1 MLLRSLFL
9 LLILS
14 FFYLLWGNWTLSF
27 TSLDEGRNMSAVLHM
42 LKSGDFIH
50 PMYNCQP
57 RFEKP
62 PMLYWSVAL
71 LSQLFGLNEFSARL
85 VSGLSAFGITV
96 LIYLLARDFYS
107 KDMALK
113 ASLIFLTFPHI
124 WIEARA
130 LVPEMLNTFFTF
142 LGLYTFL
149 KGRFIWGWIAL
160 SFAFLTKGPVGVVL
174 ALGAYLLWR
183 RRLDFLKVEGILLF
197 LLLGF
202 SWYLLMFSQYG
213 YEYFYRF
220 FIYENIMRYTGERST
235 HPAPLY
241 YYPLVIAVGSLWY
254 FPLYPKLIKNFKRD
268 WLPLILWFFFVLA
281 FFSLA
286 KNKLHH
292 YILFAYPPLAIL
304 LAHVVRE
311 RYMKFTIFVSL
322 MSLIALTIL
331 LYLYQGE
338 RFVPKAWSIV
348 KAYQGPVYF
357 YKAEDSALVYY
368 SERCIGK
375 LEDPSLA
382 EGLVITKEKYVQ
394 ELANCKVVLKGREFD
409 GDYTLLQ
416 CNKGLK

>member
-1 MLLRSLFL
+1 
-9 LLILS
+9 
-14 FFYLLWGNWTLSF
+14 
-27 TSLDEGRNMSAVLHM
+27 MSAVLHM

-149 KGRFIWGWIAL
+149 KGRFMWGWIAL

-174 ALGAYLLWR
+174 ALGVYLLWR

>member
-149 KGRFIWGWIAL
+149 KGRFMWGWIAL

-174 ALGAYLLWR
+174 ALGVYLLWR